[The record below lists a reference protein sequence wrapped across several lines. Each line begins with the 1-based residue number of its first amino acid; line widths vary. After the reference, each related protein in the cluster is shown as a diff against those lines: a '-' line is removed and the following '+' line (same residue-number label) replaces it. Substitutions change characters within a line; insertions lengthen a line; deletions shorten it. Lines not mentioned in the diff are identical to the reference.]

1 MFKWTFGPIISS
13 KENQYVKLVRGLA
26 RKKQRDA
33 EGLFL
38 AEGLTNIREALS
50 SPIEAELL
58 LVDAEAE
65 GKESVRQLAAM
76 AAERG
81 ARLAAVE
88 HRLIQGLSQTEANQG
103 LILVL
108 RQPKLGPEDFGRA
121 AMGKAIA
128 VLDGLQDPGNVGTIL
143 RTAWAAGLGG
153 VLLSGE
159 AADPYG
165 PKVVR
170 AAMGALYHLPVLALP
185 EEEAWELIR
194 RFDWELACA
203 DARGVDFRRCRFAAG
218 KQPAWLLG
226 REACGASHFW
236 TSRAELKV
244 AIPMQAGV
252 DSLNVA
258 VAAGILFFSGAGGC
272 NEL

>member
-1 MFKWTFGPIISS
+1 MLKWTFGPIISS

-81 ARLAAVE
+81 ARLAVVE

-103 LILVL
+103 LILAL

-121 AMGKAIA
+121 ARGKAIA

-153 VLLSGE
+153 VLFSGE
-159 AADPYG
+159 GADPYG

-194 RFDWELACA
+194 RFGWELACA

-226 REACGASHFW
+226 REACGPSHFW

-258 VAAGILFFSGAGGC
+258 VAAGILFFSGAGGF